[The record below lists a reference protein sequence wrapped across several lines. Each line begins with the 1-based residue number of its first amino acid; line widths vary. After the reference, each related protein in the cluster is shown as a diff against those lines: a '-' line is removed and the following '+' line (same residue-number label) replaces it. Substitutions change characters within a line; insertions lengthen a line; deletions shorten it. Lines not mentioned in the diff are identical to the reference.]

1 MKKAIMVCSLLI
13 AAKWMAAQN
22 IYVSNVDYNKQ
33 QQQGTIAEYN
43 YTQGMVSKV
52 LEDELERTV
61 GKAKKEKGF
70 LVYRG
75 IHINEISPDAID
87 LYIKVDRKSK
97 KEKDKAVAYVL
108 VSKGYDNFIQPSV
121 DAQTFD
127 NVKAYLT
134 KMIAKIATNDLSKQ
148 IEAQEDVVKKEE
160 KKLANYLDDVQDME
174 KKIKKLNDDIAE
186 KKKDIET
193 QKQEVSKQQTILQ
206 VLKDKKI

>member
-1 MKKAIMVCSLLI
+1 MKKTIIVCSLLI
-13 AAKWMAAQN
+13 AAKWMTAQN

-33 QQQGTIAEYN
+33 QQQGTIAEYDF
-43 YTQGMVSKV
+43 TKDMVSNV
-52 LEDELERTV
+52 LEDEMERTI

-75 IHINEISPDAID
+75 VHVNEISPDAID
-87 LYIKVDRKSK
+87 LYVKVDRKSK
-97 KEKDKAVAYVL
+97 KEKNKALAYVL
-108 VSKGYDNFIQPSV
+108 VSKGYDNFIQPNV
-121 DAQTFD
+121 DAQVFD
-127 NVKAYLT
+127 NVKTYLT
-134 KMIAKIATNDLSKQ
+134 KMTSKMASNDLGKQ

-160 KKLANYLDDVQDME
+160 KKLNNYQDDVQDME